1 MNLADAIRGAASF
14 RAALSHEETM
24 NLDPTNAPS
33 SAPSMDPP
41 DAPQAFAPKSEAGEY
56 QQVPAAMAQGMGI
69 GHLVRLELY
78 LSPEQ
83 MKGLFAAVVGSQHSV
98 LTTREASALLR
109 VNPQALEKMAEEG
122 TVPAVSIEGRWRYSK
137 SAIEEWLSLQSMN
150 MGGKRNVA

>member
-1 MNLADAIRGAASF
+1 
-14 RAALSHEETM
+14 M
-24 NLDPTNAPS
+24 NLDPTNAPTEATPVES
-33 SAPSMDPP
+33 TDV
-41 DAPQAFAPKSEAGEY
+41 PQAFAPKLD
-56 QQVPAAMAQGMGI
+56 AADTAASPTALAQGMGV

-83 MKGLFAAVVGSQHSV
+83 MKGLFSAVVGSQHTV

-109 VNPQALEKMAEEG
+109 VNPQSLEKMAAEG
-122 TVPAVSIEGRWRYSK
+122 TVPAVSIDGRWRFSK